1 MPRNDPRLTRPKPRA
16 ERHTRPAT
24 ARRPGLALHGS
35 PAVSAAEARLETR
48 IGHVVIALVAA
59 VLLAIALGPHRI
71 GDYFAETDFYGDY
84 AKGARL
90 IQHGRLIATRYAV
103 VGPVYELTLAL
114 VGFLV
119 RDLFLAA
126 KLISV
131 AAATASLLL
140 WFRLLARRADTR
152 VALLAILFIAT
163 NGFFFR
169 YGNSATTDTLAN
181 ALQAA
186 ALYLLLAAAGPRAAV
201 LSGLV
206 AALAFLTRYNAVA
219 LLPAGIIA
227 ILAGGTLYP
236 RRSATAWRFAA
247 GFMAPIVPWVLYSLA
262 HGAAFSFQLH
272 HNIAYEVFARARG
285 ITWDEY
291 QRALQPQF
299 HNLWQVIARD
309 PVAVAGR
316 MLFNV
321 TDHLRL
327 DARELLAWPVALAA
341 VLGIAMGALDG
352 GLRRLWPV
360 WLAGTL
366 LFLTLVPVFYSE
378 RYSLALLPVYATLA
392 AFAFASPRLA
402 LAFGPGPRVWLKP
415 ALALVP
421 LVLAGERTLQG
432 EARFFSQL
440 PVEVVPC
447 ADTLRVLKRPGDRVI
462 ARKPHV
468 ATIAGAEAVSF
479 PFTKT
484 LPELAAYA
492 RATGSRWLF
501 VSWPEAESRPDY
513 WYLLD
518 TSATVPGLTVRAAT
532 RPRPAVL
539 YEIGPG
545 FGAIPAWF
553 TNDTLHSMHV
563 ARGQLL
569 VDGSNTKA
577 LFNLGLIERARGHLD
592 RARVLLERDAALEP
606 RNLRVHLLL
615 GDVMLSQ
622 GDATAGAGA
631 FDHAMALDP
640 SSVEARLGRGWASF
654 IAGQSEEAARWWRP
668 AVEGARDPATLEA
681 MVKLYRTLGDHEA
694 EAAAAA
700 TLARFRSGR

>member
-1 MPRNDPRLTRPKPRA
+1 L
-16 ERHTRPAT
+16 
-24 ARRPGLALHGS
+24 
-35 PAVSAAEARLETR
+35 
-48 IGHVVIALVAA
+48 IALVTAG
-59 VLLAIALGPHRI
+59 LLAIALGPHRI

-84 AKGARL
+84 ARGAQL
-90 IQHGRLIATRYAV
+90 IQHGRLIATRYGV
-103 VGPVYELTLAL
+103 VGPVYEMTLAL
-114 VGFLV
+114 VGFLA

-131 AAATASLLL
+131 AAAAASLLL

-186 ALYLLLAAAGPRAAV
+186 ALCLLLAAEGPRAAAGA
-201 LSGLV
+201 GLV
-206 AALAFLTRYNAVA
+206 AALAFLTRYNAVV
-219 LLPAGIIA
+219 LLPAGLIA
-227 ILAGGTLYP
+227 ILAGATLHP
-236 RRSATAWRFAA
+236 RRAPAAWRFMA
-247 GFMAPIVPWVLYSLA
+247 GFLAPVVPWVLYSLA

-309 PVAVAGR
+309 PAAVASR

-327 DARELLAWPVALAA
+327 DARDLLAWPVALAA
-341 VLGIAMGALDG
+341 VLGLAFGALDG
-352 GLRRLWPV
+352 SLRRLWPV
-360 WLAGTL
+360 WLAGAL
-366 LFLTLVPVFYSE
+366 LFLTLVPVFHSE

-392 AFAFASPRLA
+392 ALAFASPQLA
-402 LAFGPGPRVWLKP
+402 LAIGPRARVWLKP
-415 ALALVP
+415 ALALIP
-421 LVLAGERTLQG
+421 LVLAGQHAVRG

-440 PVEVVPC
+440 PVEVLPC
-447 ADTLRVLKRPGDRVI
+447 ADTLRALKRPGDRVI
-462 ARKPHV
+462 ARKPHL
-468 ATIAGAEAVSF
+468 ATMAGVDAVPF

-484 LPELAAYA
+484 IPELADYA
-492 RATGSRWLF
+492 RSRGARWLF

-513 WYLLD
+513 WYMLD
-518 TSATVPGLTVRAAT
+518 TTATVPGLTVRATT
-532 RPRPAVL
+532 RPHPAVL

-553 TNDTLHSMHV
+553 ANDTLRGMHV

-569 VDGSNTKA
+569 VDGSNTRA
-577 LFNLGLIERARGHLD
+577 LFSLGVIERARGHLD
-592 RARVLLERDAALEP
+592 LARALLERNAALDP
-606 RNLRVHLLL
+606 RNLRALLVL

-622 GDATAGAGA
+622 GDAAAGAGA
-631 FDHAMALDP
+631 FDRALALDP
-640 SSVEARLGRGWASF
+640 ASVEARLGRGWASF
-654 IAGQSEEAARWWRP
+654 IAGRSADAARWWRP
-668 AVEGARDPATLEA
+668 AVEAARDPATLDE

-700 TLARFRSGR
+700 ARARLRGGR